1 MTAFVLHLR
10 DQEVGGAVTSGR
22 LFRVVGDAELDWDD
36 RLPEFT
42 VATRGRRVVVVLH
55 GYNNSLSAG
64 RTSLVRFMG
73 LLEAGGSTDPML
85 AVLWPGDGHAK
96 TLTYPFEGRD
106 ADDSA
111 EALAR
116 WLGANAGAGTRV
128 ALVGH
133 SLGCRVAMRTAQLLA
148 RRGAPAVD
156 RVCLMAP
163 AIDNDCLGGD
173 AEYRDATLAAD
184 RVAVLASEQDSV
196 LRYAFPLGDLV
207 QTVLFSEHWSSALGR
222 TGPLEDDPQI
232 RARIEPVPL
241 ANPDRAIDHGH
252 YLAVD
257 PEKPGHTIAESE
269 AFVLDFLAR
278 APRPRWP
285 AQRP

>member
-1 MTAFVLHLR
+1 MTGFVLHLR

-22 LFRVVGDAELDWDD
+22 LYRVAGDAELDWDH

-42 VATRGRRVVVVLH
+42 LATRGQRLIVLLH

-64 RTSLVRFMG
+64 RTSLVRFIA

-111 EALAR
+111 EALVR
-116 WLGANAGAGTRV
+116 WLSANAGDGARV

-133 SLGCRVAMRTAQLLA
+133 SLGCRVAMRAAQLLA

-163 AIDNDCLGGD
+163 AIDNDSLGAGS
-173 AEYRDATLAAD
+173 AYRDATLAAD
-184 RVAVLASEQDSV
+184 RVAVLASEQDRV
-196 LRYAFPLGDLV
+196 LRYAFPLGDLA
-207 QTVLFSEHWSSALGR
+207 QTVLFSESWSAALGR
-222 TGPLEDDPQI
+222 TGPREADSEI
-232 RARIEPVPL
+232 RAKLEPVPL
-241 ANPDRAIDHGH
+241 ADPARAIDHGH

-257 PEKPGHTIAESE
+257 PANPGRTIAETE

-278 APRPRWP
+278 AARPRWP